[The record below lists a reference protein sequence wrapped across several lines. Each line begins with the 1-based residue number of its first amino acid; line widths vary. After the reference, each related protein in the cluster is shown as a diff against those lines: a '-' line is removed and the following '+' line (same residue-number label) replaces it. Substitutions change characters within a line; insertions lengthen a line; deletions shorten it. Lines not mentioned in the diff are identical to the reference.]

1 MYSPRRTSRLFFGS
15 DGFLNRGHTVTA
27 EPQANEV
34 EQWTG
39 DQPNTRKDRRR
50 LMSGALLQSGIHAR
64 GEGWTWPSTILPA
77 RPRAGGCLGSH
88 SGHVLRPVL
97 VEGRLFCA
105 RLTAF
110 SLARNHARWAALSGL
125 VSGRQS
131 VASMSVARRS
141 QRCAVSTRV
150 SLKSGFGASAAI
162 AKQRWAFSR
171 NSLGSPG
178 MLCLLRNPPVP
189 GIDSKREYWSRVK
202 ADWPRHGYEA
212 PRANAR
218 EGSPRRSPGRGPGL
232 VPHLRRVRVTV
243 VSAFTAVN
251 KRPPRTTTR

>member
-1 MYSPRRTSRLFFGS
+1 MDWRSTEHSQRPTAF
-15 DGFLNRGHTVTA
+15 DVRGASSKRDT
-27 EPQANEV
+27 
-34 EQWTG
+34 
-39 DQPNTRKDRRR
+39 
-50 LMSGALLQSGIHAR
+50 
-64 GEGWTWPSTILPA
+64 
-77 RPRAGGCLGSH
+77 RAGGRDERGRRPSSLPDLGRVDVSEAIPDTFCGP
-88 SGHVLRPVL
+88 SLLRADFFVPAL
-97 VEGRLFCA
+97 PRFLWP
-105 RLTAF
+105 
-110 SLARNHARWAALSGL
+110 RNHARWAALSGL

-218 EGSPRRSPGRGPGL
+218 EGRPRRSPGRGPGL

-251 KRPPRTTTR
+251 KRPPAQRLDSTVRKVPL